1 MRLECGCGKR
11 YRVPDRD
18 CPACGVALRA
28 AAEGPA
34 RPLPAGGVDVQVLVQ
49 QKHALRD
56 ELRVRD
62 RQLRQALLR
71 IRALEADLSR
81 ARGERPST
89 AVRIAEAPVR
99 IVESPWRP
107 LELPSERLDLS
118 ILPAGDEAPVLEGAL
133 ELPSDRVPLFEEPG

>member
-18 CPACGVALRA
+18 CPSCGVALRA

-34 RPLPAGGVDVQVLVQ
+34 RPLPAGGVDVQVLVR

-81 ARGERPST
+81 ARGGRPST
-89 AVRIAEAPVR
+89 AVR

-107 LELPSERLDLS
+107 LELPSERIDLS
-118 ILPAGDEAPVLEGAL
+118 ILPAADEAPVLEGAL
-133 ELPSDRVPLFEEPG
+133 ELPSDRVPLFEEPARPSG